1 MPKRTN
7 TLKREKEGLLCGK
20 IVQSNLNPPFLF
32 VAPVFGA
39 VRGTR
44 GSDGV

>member
-7 TLKREKEGLLCGK
+7 TLKREKEELLCGK
-20 IVQSNLNPPFLF
+20 IVQSNLNLPFLF

-39 VRGTR
+39 VRVVR
-44 GSDGV
+44 GNVF

>member
-20 IVQSNLNPPFLF
+20 IVQSNLNPLFLF
-32 VAPVFGA
+32 AAPVFGA
-39 VRGTR
+39 VRAVR
-44 GSDGV
+44 GNVF